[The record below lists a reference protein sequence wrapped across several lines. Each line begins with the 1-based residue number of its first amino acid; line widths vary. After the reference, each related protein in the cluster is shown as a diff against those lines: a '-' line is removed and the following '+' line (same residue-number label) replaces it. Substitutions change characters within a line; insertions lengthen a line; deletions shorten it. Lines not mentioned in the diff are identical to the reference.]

1 MVGLLIVGVV
11 LLLVVGGAMLVGNHY
26 MEKAVHK
33 DAHQQP
39 SHLNVN
45 ASDKTA

>member
-1 MVGLLIVGVV
+1 MVGLVIVGVV
-11 LLLVVGGAMLVGNHY
+11 LLLVVGAAMLVGNHL

-33 DAHQQP
+33 DAHEQP
-39 SHLNVN
+39 THSQVD